1 MFVFHLSVLGP
12 TFLTS
17 NLWVEFHFILLRDQT
32 FGFCQ
37 LLFSFVVWL
46 NVFAHIGSDSLLL
59 FVFFSLSLLFT
70 KYLALFHPNPHPF
83 RSARRPVLLSLCDF
97 IDFCS
102 VSLAYFFLRPSE
114 LLYPRTLIFG
124 CGAIPGVSGTLEGP
138 SFQNHGPQRTHQTAY
153 AKRESRCR
161 SAGFRRNLGD
171 VLFTCHFISR
181 SFFFQIII
189 SKFCSTTNNSGPIF
203 PLPNNDDRL
212 EICFIF

>member
-1 MFVFHLSVLGP
+1 MGWISFHSSSRSNFWILSTSVF
-12 TFLTS
+12 
-17 NLWVEFHFILLRDQT
+17 
-32 FGFCQ
+32 FCS
-37 LLFSFVVWL
+37 LVKCVCSHWFWFSFIIC
-46 NVFAHIGSDSLLL
+46 F
-59 FVFFSLSLLFT
+59 FFSLSLLFT

>member
-1 MFVFHLSVLGP
+1 MCLLTLVL
-12 TFLTS
+12 
-17 NLWVEFHFILLRDQT
+17 IL
-32 FGFCQ
+32 FYY
-37 LLFSFVVWL
+37 LF
-46 NVFAHIGSDSLLL
+46 
-59 FVFFSLSLLFT
+59 FFSLSLSPFHKIPGSLSSKSPSVPIRPSSGSLISLWLHWFLFRV
-70 KYLALFHPNPHPF
+70 ARLF
-83 RSARRPVLLSLCDF
+83 
-97 IDFCS
+97 
-102 VSLAYFFLRPSE
+102 FFLRPSE

-181 SFFFQIII
+181 SLFFQIII
-189 SKFCSTTNNSGPIF
+189 SKFCSTTNNSGPKF